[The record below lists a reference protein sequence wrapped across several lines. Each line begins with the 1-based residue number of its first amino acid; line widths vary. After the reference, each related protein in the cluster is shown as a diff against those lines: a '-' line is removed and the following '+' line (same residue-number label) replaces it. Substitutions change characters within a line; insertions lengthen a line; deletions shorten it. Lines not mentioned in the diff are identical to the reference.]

1 MAAILEESTEECNN
15 NRDENTTDTLAVQ
28 RDKWSTLE
36 IIKLLAKGGG
46 KEAEAQFLFAYNV
59 ALSADPTKHEKMK
72 INNRVSPADCANAL
86 EIAFDNQRSHRWNK
100 VHRQN
105 QSNLLS
111 LRWNQSHLLRQTL
124 SSYHLTSAVKRM
136 MFLCSY

>member
-59 ALSADPTKHEKMK
+59 ALSADPTIYEK
-72 INNRVSPADCANAL
+72 IG
-86 EIAFDNQRSHRWNK
+86 
-100 VHRQN
+100 
-105 QSNLLS
+105 NLLS
-111 LRWNQSHLLRQTL
+111 GFSCCLCECTSKSH
-124 SSYHLTSAVKRM
+124 
-136 MFLCSY
+136 